1 MLTIFFSFLV
11 SNNGAA
17 GDQDPEDAITQE
29 HHSTNGDGR
38 GEKKLVTPH
47 FPAVR

>member
-1 MLTIFFSFLV
+1 MLTFLLLV

-29 HHSTNGDGR
+29 HHSTNGNGC
-38 GEKKLVTPH
+38 GEKKLVAPH
-47 FPAVR
+47 SPAVR